1 MYIHTLCS
9 TSLSLPLG
17 GARAARTP
25 VNVLRHQWAARES
38 AAPRPRRPARNQGQ
52 QMLNGQVRGGR
63 VAAAL
68 RWPAGRLT
76 RPSYLRVPS
85 SRLQRRRVT
94 HASEG
99 SGAAR
104 RGLTL
109 RRRTHRLFLCFC
121 SFFFGIFLLFS
132 YYSSFPSSFL
142 LFSDF
147 SLFLVSILV
156 FFF

>member
-9 TSLSLPLG
+9 TSLFLPLG
-17 GARAARTP
+17 GARAARAP

-109 RRRTHRLFLCFC
+109 RRRTHRLFLCVC
-121 SFFFGIFLLFS
+121 SFFSYFFFGIFLQFS
-132 YYSSFPSSFL
+132 YSSSFPSSFL
-142 LFSDF
+142 LFQF
-147 SLFLVSILV
+147 FLY
-156 FFF
+156 F